1 MCPDVEKTN
10 CYPGGASGK
19 ESARQYRRQKRHSFD
34 PWVRKI
40 PWSREWQPIPIF
52 LPGEFHGQRS
62 LAGGSPWGHKELDM
76 WARACT
82 HTHTHTHTI
91 IIHTLQDS
99 SVAHSSGWSDGRRRY
114 KFFLADKLKLIDGER
129 TGWSWEQLSW
139 MELACQLTPQVVQVS
154 SGCWG
159 KTLEWDFLESHLR
172 QNLLFQLSKLN
183 GPASLIPRRTLLLFS
198 H

>member
-1 MCPDVEKTN
+1 MAT
-10 CYPGGASGK
+10 
-19 ESARQYRRQKRHSFD
+19 HSNILA
-34 PWVRKI
+34 WRI
-40 PWSREWQPIPIF
+40 PWTEEPCRLQSM
-52 LPGEFHGQRS
+52 GSQRV
-62 LAGGSPWGHKELDM
+62 GHVST
-76 WARACT
+76 RVYT

-114 KFFLADKLKLIDGER
+114 KFSLADKLKLIDGER

>member
-1 MCPDVEKTN
+1 MVKNPPANTGDKRDTVLI
-10 CYPGGASGK
+10 PGSGRFTGVGNGNPFQYSCLENSMDRGAWQAVVHGVTKSWTC
-19 ESARQYRRQKRHSFD
+19 EHAR
-34 PWVRKI
+34 I
-40 PWSREWQPIPIF
+40 
-52 LPGEFHGQRS
+52 
-62 LAGGSPWGHKELDM
+62 
-76 WARACT
+76 
-82 HTHTHTHTI
+82 HTHTHTHNYLYFTRFTPT
-91 IIHTLQDS
+91 HC
-99 SVAHSSGWSDGRRRY
+99 WSDGRRRY

-139 MELACQLTPQVVQVS
+139 MELACQLTSQAVQVS